1 MIKLAEANQTTVQY
15 LAGTTVESSV
25 VTDTLYV
32 QNVLVD
38 FTTGAL
44 YATIARGTIVN
55 GMFASNYPS
64 VNVTVNPDGTFIS
77 SDGKWFGSLGATA
90 STLVAQLAT
99 TFDNFVLAAGLVQ
112 GTSEAD
118 A

>member
-1 MIKLAEANQTTVQY
+1 MIKLAAANQTTVQY
-15 LAGTTVESSV
+15 LAGTTLESSV

-32 QNVLVD
+32 ESVNID

-44 YATIARGTIVN
+44 YATIARGTTVN
-55 GMFASNYPS
+55 GVFSQNYPS
-64 VNVTVNPDGTFIS
+64 VSIVVNPDGSFVS
-77 SDGKWFGSLGATA
+77 SDDKWVGSLGGAAA
-90 STLVAQLAT
+90 SLVAQLAT

-112 GTSEAD
+112 GTIEAN